1 VVSDPDE
8 TAADETAALAPTAG
22 PGAAG
27 AEASWGLDAVIGAAA
42 VAARATRSVAGAVSS
57 TAPVRAAAG
66 AARWL
71 TQPLAREGEEVRE
84 RLGHE
89 AGPAATGV
97 IRQVTPGVLGALD
110 LDAVLAAID
119 LNTLLGR
126 VDVDAVIDRVDVDAI
141 VDRVDVDA
149 IVQRV
154 DVAAIVERI
163 DIGSIVERI
172 DIGSI
177 VERID
182 LDALLE
188 QIDLDRLL
196 ERIDLDALL
205 ERVDLDSLIQRLDMD
220 ALVATTDL
228 GSIIAQSTSGVASE
242 ALDAVRSQGVGLDNV
257 VGRLANRILR
267 RDPAELPA
275 GPPGLVGDRLALPA
289 GDGTPG
295 GASREATP

>member
-1 VVSDPDE
+1 M
-8 TAADETAALAPTAG
+8 
-22 PGAAG
+22 
-27 AEASWGLDAVIGAAA
+27 IGAAA

-84 RLGHE
+84 RLGAE

-97 IRQVTPGVLGALD
+97 IRQVTPGVLGAVD

-119 LNTLLGR
+119 LDALLDRLDIGR
-126 VDVDAVIDRVDVDAI
+126 LL
-141 VDRVDVDA
+141 DRVDVDA

-154 DVAAIVERI
+154 DVAA
-163 DIGSIVERI
+163 IVERI

-220 ALVATTDL
+220 ALVATTDV
-228 GSIIAQSTSGVASE
+228 GSIIARSTSGVASE

-275 GPPGLVGDRLALPA
+275 GPPRLAGDRLALPA

-295 GASREATP
+295 GPSREATP